1 MTVDANSFI
10 DDSFNDGDWS
20 PQDAA
25 RYLEMSMNGDTE
37 QSESIDTPADTA
49 ADEQTTEPEDKD
61 DTPTPETITDKP
73 DDNATSNEDA
83 EADGEKVVL
92 ARDGVHTIPY
102 EKLVEARER
111 DRVSQEALAAANAE
125 LEVLRKQNQTP
136 ATVAPTQQE
145 QDIETAQAAIN
156 AGVNPDYFGD
166 FSEEALTDGINK
178 LIAERVQAQVAE
190 QVSAQVAEALKPM
203 QAREQESAAQAHM
216 RTIYE
221 AHKDA
226 DSVVES
232 GEFESWKA
240 QQPSYIQSAL
250 EDVLKQGTAEQV
262 VELLS
267 NYKQSTNSTA
277 EPAKADDKPVKPTAD
292 ELKAKAREAINNA
305 APTVPTSLSDIPG
318 GHKGATNMNEQMD
331 AMSGIELADEMMN
344 WSPEKREQYLNNL

>member
-25 RYLEMSMNGDTE
+25 RYLEMSMNGDTSQE
-37 QSESIDTPADTA
+37 ESIDTPADTA
-49 ADEQTTEPEDKD
+49 ADEQTTEPDDKD
-61 DTPTPETITDKP
+61 DTPATEAPTDTP
-73 DDNATSNEDA
+73 DDSSNDDVE
-83 EADGEKVVL
+83 GEKVVL

-125 LEVLRKQNQTP
+125 LEILRKQAQTP

-145 QDIETAQAAIN
+145 QDIETAQAAID

-166 FSEEALTDGINK
+166 FSEEALADGINR
-178 LIAERVQAQVAE
+178 LIDERVKAQVDAQVA
-190 QVSAQVAEALKPM
+190 QALQPM
-203 QAREQESAAQAHM
+203 QAREQESAAEAHM

-221 AHKDA
+221 AHQDA

-232 GEFESWKA
+232 GEFNTWKA
-240 QQPSYIQSAL
+240 SQPSYAQAAV
-250 EDVLKQGTAEQV
+250 DAVLTQGTAEQV
-262 VELLS
+262 VELLN

-277 EPAKADDKPVKPTAD
+277 EPAKADKPSTD
-292 ELKAKAREAINNA
+292 DLKAKAREAINNA
-305 APTVPTSLSDIPG
+305 APPIPASLSDIPG
-318 GHKGATNMNEQMD
+318 GHKGATSITEQMD
-331 AMSGIELADEMMN
+331 SMSGIDIADEMMN
-344 WSPEKREQYLNNL
+344 WSAEKREQYLNNL

>member
-20 PQDAA
+20 PEQAA

-61 DTPTPETITDKP
+61 DTPATEAPTDTPNDSSS
-73 DDNATSNEDA
+73 DDVE
-83 EADGEKVVL
+83 GEKVVL

-125 LEVLRKQNQTP
+125 LDILRKQEQTP
-136 ATVAPTQQE
+136 ATVATTQQE
-145 QDIETAQAAIN
+145 QDIETAQAAID

-166 FSEEALTDGINK
+166 FSEEALAEGINK
-178 LIAERVQAQVAE
+178 LIDER
-190 QVSAQVAEALKPM
+190 VSAQVEAQVSARVAKALEPM
-203 QAREQESAAQAHM
+203 QQKEQESAAQAHM

-221 AHKDA
+221 AHQDA
-226 DSVVES
+226 DSIVES

-240 QQPSYIQSAL
+240 SQPSYIQAAL
-250 EDVLKQGTAEQV
+250 DGVLQQGTADQV
-262 VELLS
+262 VELLN

-277 EPAKADDKPVKPTAD
+277 EPAKAEPSKD
-292 ELKAKAREAINNA
+292 ELKAKAREAIKNT
-305 APTVPTSLSDIPG
+305 APAVPASLSDIPG
-318 GHKGATNMNEQMD
+318 GHKGAANITEQMES
-331 AMSGIELADEMMN
+331 MSAIELADTMMD
-344 WSPEKREQYLNNL
+344 WSAEKREQYLNNL

>member
-49 ADEQTTEPEDKD
+49 ADEQTDTPDDKD
-61 DTPTPETITDKP
+61 DTPATEAPTDTP
-73 DDNATSNEDA
+73 DDSSNDDVE
-83 EADGEKVVL
+83 GEKVVL

-125 LEVLRKQNQTP
+125 LESLRKQLQTP
-136 ATVAPTQQE
+136 ANVAPTQQE
-145 QDIETAQAAIN
+145 QDIETAQAAID

-166 FSEEALTDGINK
+166 FSEEALADGINR
-178 LIAERVQAQVAE
+178 LIDERVQAQVDAR
-190 QVSAQVAEALKPM
+190 VAKALEPM
-203 QAREQESAAQAHM
+203 QQKEQESAAEAHM

-221 AHKDA
+221 AHQDA

-232 GEFESWKA
+232 GEFEAWKVS
-240 QQPSYIQSAL
+240 QPTYIQAAL
-250 EDVLKQGTAEQV
+250 DGVLTQGTAEQV
-262 VELLS
+262 VELLN

-277 EPAKADDKPVKPTAD
+277 EPAKADKPSTD
-292 ELKAKAREAINNA
+292 DLKAKAREAINNA
-305 APTVPTSLSDIPG
+305 APTIPASLSDIPG
-318 GHKGATNMNEQMD
+318 GHKGATSITEQMD
-331 AMSGIELADEMMN
+331 SMSGIDIADEMMS
-344 WSPEKREQYLNNL
+344 WSAEKREQYLNNL

>member
-61 DTPTPETITDKP
+61 DTPNDSS
-73 DDNATSNEDA
+73 DDDVE
-83 EADGEKVVL
+83 GEKVVL

-125 LEVLRKQNQTP
+125 LEILRKQVQTP
-136 ATVAPTQQE
+136 ANVAPTQQE
-145 QDIETAQAAIN
+145 QDIETAQAAID

-166 FSEEALTDGINK
+166 FSEEALAEGINR
-178 LIAERVQAQVAE
+178 LIDERVKAQVDAQVA
-190 QVSAQVAEALKPM
+190 QALQPI
-203 QAREQESAAQAHM
+203 QAREQESAEAAHY

-221 AHKDA
+221 AHQDI
-226 DSVVES
+226 DSILES
-232 GEFESWKA
+232 GEFDAWKGA
-240 QQPSYIQSAL
+240 QPTYVQAAL
-250 EDVLKQGTAEQV
+250 DGVLAQGTAEQV
-262 VELLS
+262 VELLN

-277 EPAKADDKPVKPTAD
+277 EPAKADKPSTD
-292 ELKAKAREAINNA
+292 DLKAKAREAINNA
-305 APTVPTSLSDIPG
+305 APTIPASLSDIPG
-318 GHKGATNMNEQMD
+318 GHKGATSITEQMD
-331 AMSGIELADEMMN
+331 SMSGIDIADEMMN
-344 WSPEKREQYLNNL
+344 WSAEKREQYLNNL

>member
-25 RYLEMSMNGDTE
+25 QYLEMSMNGDTSQE
-37 QSESIDTPADTA
+37 ESIDTPADTA

-61 DTPTPETITDKP
+61 DAPAPETITDKP
-73 DDNATSNEDA
+73 EDDATSNDDA
-83 EADGEKVVL
+83 DADGEKVVL

-125 LEVLRKQNQTP
+125 LEILRKQAQTP

-145 QDIETAQAAIN
+145 QDIETAQAAID

-166 FSEEALTDGINK
+166 FSEEALAEGINK
-178 LIAERVQAQVAE
+178 LIDERVKAQVDAQVA
-190 QVSAQVAEALKPM
+190 QALQPI
-203 QAREQESAAQAHM
+203 QAREQESAEAAHY

-221 AHKDA
+221 AHQDI
-226 DSVVES
+226 DSILES
-232 GEFESWKA
+232 GEFETWKGA
-240 QQPSYIQSAL
+240 QPSYIQSAL
-250 EDVLKQGTAEQV
+250 DGVLAQGTAEQV
-262 VELLS
+262 VELLN

-277 EPAKADDKPVKPTAD
+277 EPAKADKPSVD
-292 ELKAKAREAINNA
+292 DLKAKAREAINNA
-305 APTVPTSLSDIPG
+305 APAIPASLSDIPG
-318 GHKGATNMNEQMD
+318 GHKGATSITEQMD
-331 AMSGIELADEMMN
+331 SMSGIDIADEMMS
-344 WSPEKREQYLNNL
+344 WSAEKREQYLNNL

>member
-49 ADEQTTEPEDKD
+49 ADEQTTEPDDKEDA
-61 DTPTPETITDKP
+61 PAQETIADKP
-73 DDNATSNEDA
+73 EDDATSNDDA
-83 EADGEKVVL
+83 EVEGEKVVL

-125 LEVLRKQNQTP
+125 LEILRKQNQTP

-145 QDIETAQAAIN
+145 QDIETAQAAID

-166 FSEEALTDGINK
+166 FSEEALADGINR
-178 LIAERVQAQVAE
+178 LINERVKAQVDAQVA
-190 QVSAQVAEALKPM
+190 QALQPM
-203 QAREQESAAQAHM
+203 QAREQESAEAAHY

-221 AHKDA
+221 AHQDI
-226 DSVVES
+226 DSILES
-232 GEFESWKA
+232 GEFETWRGA
-240 QQPSYIQSAL
+240 QPSYIKAAL
-250 EDVLKQGTAEQV
+250 DGVLQQGTAEQV
-262 VELLS
+262 VELLN
-267 NYKQSTNSTA
+267 NYKQLANST
-277 EPAKADDKPVKPTAD
+277 PAADAGKPSTD
-292 ELKAKAREAINNA
+292 DLKAKAREAIKNA
-305 APTVPTSLSDIPG
+305 APPIPASLSDIPG
-318 GHKGATNMNEQMD
+318 GHKGVTDIREQMES
-331 AMSGIELADEMMN
+331 MSGIELVDAMSS
-344 WSPEKREQYLNNL
+344 WTPEKREQYLNNL

>member
-49 ADEQTTEPEDKD
+49 ADEQTDTPDDKD
-61 DTPTPETITDKP
+61 DTPATEAPTDTPNDSSN
-73 DDNATSNEDA
+73 DDVE
-83 EADGEKVVL
+83 GEKVVL

-125 LEVLRKQNQTP
+125 LEILRKQNQTP

-145 QDIETAQAAIN
+145 QDIETAQAAID

-166 FSEEALTDGINK
+166 FSEEALAEGINK
-178 LIAERVQAQVAE
+178 LIDERVQAQVDAR
-190 QVSAQVAEALKPM
+190 VAKALEPM
-203 QAREQESAAQAHM
+203 QAREQESAAEAHM

-221 AHKDA
+221 AHQDA

-232 GEFESWKA
+232 GEFNTWKA
-240 QQPSYIQSAL
+240 SQPSYIQAAL
-250 EDVLKQGTAEQV
+250 DGVLAQGTAEQV
-262 VELLS
+262 VELLN

-277 EPAKADDKPVKPTAD
+277 EPAKADKPSTD
-292 ELKAKAREAINNA
+292 DLKAKAREAINNA
-305 APTVPTSLSDIPG
+305 APPIPASLSDIPG
-318 GHKGATNMNEQMD
+318 GHKGATSITEQMD
-331 AMSGIELADEMMN
+331 SMSGIDIADEMMS
-344 WSPEKREQYLNNL
+344 WSAEKREQYLNNL